1 MWSSMQGVAA
11 TLGRGHLLAL
21 RHEFSDDG
29 NTEAQGLS
37 DPPLFL
43 LQIKRFTMVVLL
55 VSLEAG
61 ELASSKGRGGPWCP
75 AESILARNPS
85 SLDMSGTSF
94 NGTNVL

>member
-11 TLGRGHLLAL
+11 TLSRGHLLAL

-55 VSLEAG
+55 VSFEAG
-61 ELASSKGRGGPWCP
+61 ELASSKGRGGSVPRRVHSRKKP
-75 AESILARNPS
+75 VLFGHVRNI
-85 SLDMSGTSF
+85 F
-94 NGTNVL
+94 